1 MAENKSQL
9 QGLHRMKFTGKSSE
23 YFFIWLTNIFLIT
36 ITLGVYSAWA
46 TVREHRYFYNH
57 MELDGEKFDYHAQ
70 PLQILI
76 GRLLVVAGI
85 VILFFLLKMAPKQG
99 LAVLLLLMALIPWG
113 IIHNWRYNAVMSSYR
128 GVRFNYTCRV
138 LRTYWVLM
146 LCPAL
151 LGAGVYTALAVLAG
165 ISSIFGYAIMLLTVV
180 ILIVPALA
188 LINGILCAMQ
198 YDLYV
203 KNMYFGHSPFVVKLK
218 KLSFIKIYLVSWSII
233 ILFLISSLVLDRTF
247 YISLYQTVVL
257 GRVFDVLSLLQDHG
271 GILLLN
277 MFVLLFSFLI
287 ANSYYTVA
295 QRNYLYNQMT
305 LNTNIRFHSSV
316 KMFPYMWLILSNSL
330 MTVLT
335 LGFAF
340 PVAKVRFARYMA
352 DCTAVEGDLSTLDT
366 ATQQMTENSAEVE
379 VVAMV

>member
-1 MAENKSQL
+1 M
-9 QGLHRMKFTGKSSE
+9 
-23 YFFIWLTNIFLIT
+23 
-36 ITLGVYSAWA
+36 GVYSAWA

-113 IIHNWRYNAVMSSYR
+113 IIHNWRNNAVMSSYR

-203 KNMYFGHSPFVVKLK
+203 KTCT
-218 KLSFIKIYLVSWSII
+218 LVIAR
-233 ILFLISSLVLDRTF
+233 SSL
-247 YISLYQTVVL
+247 
-257 GRVFDVLSLLQDHG
+257 
-271 GILLLN
+271 N
-277 MFVLLFSFLI
+277 
-287 ANSYYTVA
+287 
-295 QRNYLYNQMT
+295 
-305 LNTNIRFHSSV
+305 
-316 KMFPYMWLILSNSL
+316 
-330 MTVLT
+330 
-335 LGFAF
+335 
-340 PVAKVRFARYMA
+340 
-352 DCTAVEGDLSTLDT
+352 
-366 ATQQMTENSAEVE
+366 
-379 VVAMV
+379 